1 MMGYYNNAEK
11 TGETLD
17 EEGWLHS
24 GDLAI
29 VDEVCI
35 VPVLLSVD
43 SDIFCIMKD
52 YSIKLVT
59 LVNHYKLLLT
69 LLRVGTK

>member
-29 VDEVCI
+29 VDKVYYTLYQYLFSVNFRYILNNER
-35 VPVLLSVD
+35 LLS
-43 SDIFCIMKD
+43 
-52 YSIKLVT
+52 
-59 LVNHYKLLLT
+59 
-69 LLRVGTK
+69 